1 MTAAPVAQEARTR
14 TFMNRIS
21 VRIWLPLALVLSVS
35 LSLLGIVYARR
46 QEALLQ
52 QSIETRVRELA
63 RLTARSV
70 ELAIEREDFAGLA
83 RTIEVATQTNDF
95 AYVAILQRDAETG
108 RDAVFAVNP
117 QPTSPALIL
126 APTDDRNLRASAPIE
141 TNALQGSLLV
151 AMSREQIEASIDA
164 LNRPL
169 FVSLAGIVALTLA
182 SLIFVVRVVTRPVAE
197 LTDVAKAL
205 RDGRYDV
212 EVRTSSRVEEVDSLA
227 TAFRELRDSLTD
239 AWRRMAEANATLL
252 QAKQEAEAADRAKSA
267 FVANM
272 SHEIRTPLNALVG
285 LSHLCLQTPLSG
297 KQRDYVSKIEVASQS
312 LLGLVNNVLDFAK
325 VEADALVLE
334 SEPFALRAVL
344 ARVDAIVGDEA
355 RAKGLALDMEIDEA
369 LPTYLQ
375 GDALRLQQVLTNL
388 VGNAVKFTPSGS
400 VRVTVER
407 DPDDSGQHEHAT
419 DDREP
424 RRIRVAFRVIDTGIG
439 VSEEQRDR
447 LFRPFSQA
455 DTSTTR
461 LYGGTGLGLVISQ
474 RIVQAMGGT
483 LRMHSVQNLGTSF
496 RFVLDLDIVAPSRQ
510 IADSDSATP
519 RSSVHFVGQ
528 HVLVV
533 EDNPFN
539 QQVARELLERAG
551 LSVTVASDGVQA
563 LEALEHDDAFRLVLM
578 DVQMPVMDGL
588 EATRRIRTLSAQP
601 TIPILAM
608 TANVSPEDRR
618 RCLDA
623 GMNDVIGKPIVPA
636 RLIETLQGWLE
647 TAVETDSDAAS
658 KVPESAVP
666 DSPASSA
673 THPDAPLRLKALR
686 ELLEDDQEALQE
698 VLERFLESLAET
710 RAGVTTALLSNDL
723 RGLAFHAHRFKSA
736 AGQLEAAECYRLCT
750 MLQDVARL
758 EGPTVEMEA
767 EIVAKQLVPALDQL
781 ERDIALTLT
790 LTRVGSAHGNLPLDG
805 SALGT

>member
-1 MTAAPVAQEARTR
+1 MTAEPVTR
-14 TFMNRIS
+14 ETRVRALLNGIS

-35 LSLLGIVYARR
+35 LSVFGVVYARR

-52 QSIETRVRELA
+52 ESIETRVRELA

-70 ELAIEREDFAGLA
+70 ELAIEREDFAALA
-83 RTIEVATQTNDF
+83 RTIEVATQANDF
-95 AYVAILQRDAETG
+95 AYVAIVQRDADTG
-108 RDAVFAVNP
+108 RDGVFAVNP
-117 QPTSPALIL
+117 QPTPPTQIL

-141 TNALQGSLLV
+141 TAALQGSLVV

-169 FVSLAGIVALTLA
+169 FVSLAVIVALTLA

-212 EVRTSSRVEEVDSLA
+212 EVHTSSRVNEVDSLA

-297 KQRDYVSKIEVASQS
+297 KQRDYISKIEVASQS

-325 VEADALVLE
+325 VDADALVLE
-334 SEPFALRAVL
+334 SEPFSLRAVL
-344 ARVDAIVGDEA
+344 ARVDAIVGDTA
-355 RAKGLALDMEIDEA
+355 RVKGLALHMEIDEA

-407 DPDDSGQHEHAT
+407 DTEDSGQLEHAT
-419 DDREP
+419 EDRES

-455 DTSTTR
+455 DSSTTR

-496 RFVLDLDIVAPSRQ
+496 RFVLDLEVAATSMPMADADVTAARPSVRF
-510 IADSDSATP
+510 A
-519 RSSVHFVGQ
+519 GQ
-528 HVLVV
+528 RVLVV

-563 LEALEHDDAFRLVLM
+563 LEALEQADGYRLVLM
-578 DVQMPVMDGL
+578 DVQMPVMDVL

-601 TIPILAM
+601 AIPILAM
-608 TANVSPEDRR
+608 TANVGPEDRR
-618 RCLDA
+618 RCLEA

-636 RLIETLQGWLE
+636 RLLETLRGWLDTTTE
-647 TAVETDSDAAS
+647 TAPPVA
-658 KVPESAVP
+658 ESPVP
-666 DSPASSA
+666 DSPVTSA

-686 ELLEDDQEALQE
+686 ELLDDDEEALQE
-698 VLERFLESLAET
+698 VLARFLESLAET
-710 RAGVTTALLSNDL
+710 RAGVTTALQSNDL
-723 RGLAFHAHRFKSA
+723 RGLAFQAHRFKSA
-736 AGQLEAAECYRLCT
+736 AGQLEAAECYRLCA
-750 MLQDVARL
+750 MLQEVAKL
-758 EGPTVEMEA
+758 EGPTVEMEV
-767 EIVAKQLVPALDQL
+767 EVVAKQLVPALDQL
-781 ERDIALTLT
+781 ERDIALTLS
-790 LTRVGSAHGNLPLDG
+790 RMGSAPGDRVPDG
-805 SALGT
+805 SAPMT